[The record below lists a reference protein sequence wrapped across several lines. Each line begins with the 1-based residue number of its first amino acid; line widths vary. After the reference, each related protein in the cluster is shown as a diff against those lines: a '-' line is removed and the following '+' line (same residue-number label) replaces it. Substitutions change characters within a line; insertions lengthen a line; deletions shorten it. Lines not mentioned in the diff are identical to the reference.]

1 MGGLLLQ
8 FAPFLVIGVMALGG
22 WGLWEQH
29 KVDQDKI
36 ASQSAQLI
44 ADQQQRVED
53 AKNLAMAN
61 TRLETLSVRSQPII
75 QTVLA
80 APATSG
86 CGPAVDTAV
95 SGLRDLR
102 AARDT
107 ASGPGAAKPGAVPAT
122 GATAARPQA
131 K

>member
-1 MGGLLLQ
+1 MPLLLLH
-8 FAPFLVIGVMALGG
+8 FAPYIAIAVMALGV
-22 WGLWEQH
+22 WGLWQQH
-29 KVDQDKI
+29 EVDQDKI
-36 ASQSAQLI
+36 ASQSAQRI
-44 ADQQQRVED
+44 ADQQQRIED
-53 AKNLAMAN
+53 AKNLAIAN
-61 TRLETLSVRSQPII
+61 TRLEALSVRSTPII

-86 CGPAVDTAV
+86 CGPVVDTALGGV
-95 SGLRDLR
+95 RDLR

-122 GATAARPQA
+122 RAAAARPQA